1 MKAVILA
8 AGLGSRLEDLTKT
21 KPKHNQYFSTFSS
34 QQQSF
39 FDLKL
44 KNCLSVKQHTRII
57 LAGVDK

>member
-1 MKAVILA
+1 MYFSFPLLA
-8 AGLGSRLEDLTKT
+8 KT
-21 KPKHNQYFSTFSS
+21 KPKHNQYFSTFSP

-57 LAGVDK
+57 LAGFDK